1 MAEKNQ
7 HDPFKTFKK
16 FFGNQKWIA
25 SVEKQF
31 EQQYKNVMGSFDKN
45 FKKAIS
51 NFNLITSKELDKLEK
66 RISELE
72 KQVGKPMAKKKA
84 ASTKK
89 TSKKPVKK
97 TVAKKA
103 APKAPAKKK
112 SGKS

>member
-1 MAEKNQ
+1 MADKKQ

-16 FFGNQKWIA
+16 FFGNQKWIS

-51 NFNLITSKELDKLEK
+51 NFNLITSKDLEKLEK
-66 RISELE
+66 RINDLE
-72 KQVGKPMAKKKA
+72 KKLGK

-89 TSKKPVKK
+89 KPATRRSAAKK
-97 TVAKKA
+97 TTKPKASVPKAKLKKA
-103 APKAPAKKK
+103 K
-112 SGKS
+112 